1 MTRRKETIEKE
12 LKKVNSQLFKM
23 QEKANHSFLYRRK
36 HKERIAELRGES
48 FALAW
53 SITKVG
59 KYATWPC
66 SHSRD

>member
-1 MTRRKETIEKE
+1 MTRRKTTIEKQ
-12 LKKVNSQLFKM
+12 LKKINSQLFKM
-23 QEKANHSFLYRRK
+23 QEKANHSFLYRHK

-59 KYATWPC
+59 KYVAWPC
-66 SHSRD
+66 FNRSD